1 MRLTLKSVA
10 GLKLPEGKSDY
21 IVFVDD
27 VRGFGVRLR
36 ASGSRSWIYQYRI
49 GTKQRRMVL
58 GSAKSVPLALA
69 RQNASKLEAKIKLGG
84 DPAMEKEAARRAASD
99 TFDALAEQYLHV
111 HRSRWR
117 PRSEDGVRRHLTLY
131 AKPLHRL
138 PIAAISQRDVAHL
151 LGALA
156 KEAGDVTSNRVR
168 ASLSAF
174 FGWVVRE
181 GVHMPAGNVASLHQQ
196 ARGTLAGSG
205 FV

>member
-21 IVFVDD
+21 IVFDDD

-99 TFDALAEQYLHV
+99 TFDALAEQYL
-111 HRSRWR
+111 
-117 PRSEDGVRRHLTLY
+117 DGRDGDRA
-131 AKPLHRL
+131 AKM
-138 PIAAISQRDVAHL
+138 
-151 LGALA
+151 
-156 KEAGDVTSNRVR
+156 
-168 ASLSAF
+168 AF
-174 FGWVVRE
+174 G
-181 GVHMPAGNVASLHQQ
+181 GI
-196 ARGTLAGSG
+196 
-205 FV
+205 